1 MFYLLDN
8 PDGISL
14 NITKAGVKIVFI
26 QRTGKEPALK
36 QVASCSLAKIDHAG
50 IEPMSLA
57 DRPGQGIRLFRDN
70 HEMNMIAHETI
81 SQEPQTMAVTLLPE
95 QMQILAAV
103 IVVLE
108 NFHGTN
114 ASLRHMMRISW

>member
-1 MFYLLDN
+1 VRRGVNKSPGHWSEVSFLLYL
-8 PDGISL
+8 
-14 NITKAGVKIVFI
+14 IV
-26 QRTGKEPALK
+26 
-36 QVASCSLAKIDHAG
+36 SCPLAKIDHAG

-57 DRPGQGIRLFRDN
+57 DCPGQGISLFRDS

-95 QMQILAAV
+95 QLQLLAAV
-103 IVVLE
+103 IVVLK

>member
-1 MFYLLDN
+1 
-8 PDGISL
+8 
-14 NITKAGVKIVFI
+14 
-26 QRTGKEPALK
+26 
-36 QVASCSLAKIDHAG
+36 
-50 IEPMSLA
+50 
-57 DRPGQGIRLFRDN
+57 
-70 HEMNMIAHETI
+70 MNMVAHKTI

-95 QMQILAAV
+95 QTQILAAV